1 MQRLSV
7 TNLLFPQSVLSVH
20 MSIGNTC
27 SMDRFI
33 YSLVF
38 KKNIYQQNFNQNQGL
53 YAVNRSFMSKDKE
66 MYFKYFVFYFYVWY
80 FVNYPNLF
88 IYYIFPE
95 KNLRIIE
102 NFGYFLNVGL
112 VFFCGWVFHH
122 ASSKSQLKAN

>member
-66 MYFKYFVFYFYVWY
+66 MYFKYFVFYFYV
-80 FVNYPNLF
+80 
-88 IYYIFPE
+88 
-95 KNLRIIE
+95 
-102 NFGYFLNVGL
+102 
-112 VFFCGWVFHH
+112 
-122 ASSKSQLKAN
+122 

>member
-1 MQRLSV
+1 
-7 TNLLFPQSVLSVH
+7 
-20 MSIGNTC
+20 
-27 SMDRFI
+27 MDRFI

-112 VFFCGWVFHH
+112 VFFVAEFSIMHH
-122 ASSKSQLKAN
+122 QSLN